1 MTPELLARIAGVVL
15 SLALAY
21 VPGVSTWY
29 NALSSQL
36 KVTVMGVLLVL
47 AAAGSLLA
55 HCGGADGECL
65 RSNLPVFLSA
75 LIAALAANQATFLML
90 VRPFRKA

>member
-1 MTPELLARIAGVVL
+1 MTPELLSRIAGIVL

-36 KVTVMGVLLVL
+36 KVTVMGALLIL
-47 AAAGSLLA
+47 ASVGALLA
-55 HCGGADGECL
+55 HCGGVETACL
-65 RSNLPVFLSA
+65 QANLPTFLAA
-75 LIAALAANQATFLML
+75 LIAALTANQSAYIFL
-90 VRPFRKA
+90 VKPFKR